1 MHSSFC
7 RFGTCTCMLKK
18 KLKLEGHYF
27 VPELLGRRETA
38 FPSAGAKL
46 HEMIAKY
53 LHARNVSQRS
63 SYEAILLQ

>member
-18 KLKLEGHYF
+18 LKLEGHYL
-27 VPELLGRRETA
+27 VPELLCRRETG
-38 FPSAGAKL
+38 FPPAGAKL
-46 HEMIAKY
+46 HEMIAKH
-53 LHARNVSQRS
+53 LHARNVSQRT